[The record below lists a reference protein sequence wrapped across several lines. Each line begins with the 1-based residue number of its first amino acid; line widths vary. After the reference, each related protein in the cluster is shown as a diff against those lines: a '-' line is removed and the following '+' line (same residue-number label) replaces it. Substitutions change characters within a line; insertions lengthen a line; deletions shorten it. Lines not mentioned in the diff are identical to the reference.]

1 MDVQIRNLTKTF
13 GSLRANDAISLSFA
27 AGNIHGIL
35 GENGAGKSTLMKLLA
50 GFLQRDS
57 GEVLL
62 DGQPARLHT
71 PAAALA
77 AGVGMVHQDPMDI
90 PAFSA
95 LENFF
100 CASPRRALPSLAV
113 ARQRLIQ
120 LNQQL
125 GFTVAPDQPLA
136 RLTVGQR
143 QQLEIMRLLACGVKV
158 LILDEPTTGI
168 TAAQKTALFA
178 ALRRL
183 TAQGKT
189 VLFVSHKLDEVA
201 ELCQTVS
208 ILRNGR
214 VVGPQLAMPQPQAEL
229 IKLMF
234 GQEGAPAPPRPTT
247 APPTPASATPVWQL
261 NQITVREGALTVS
274 NLTLSLPR
282 GCVVGLCGLD
292 GSGQQVLLRL
302 LAGRLRPERGQLLL
316 HGVDVTRA
324 PYRAFRAAGIEYLPA
339 DRMHDGVIGA
349 LTLTEHLLL
358 TRKPHGLIINR
369 ADARTQAE
377 TAIAAYNIKA
387 TPDTPLASLSGG
399 NQQRAMLALLSA
411 ECTGLLFDQPTR
423 GLDVVSARAIW
434 QRLLHRRTE
443 GTAIVFASADFDEL
457 LDYSDLL
464 LVFFG
469 GQVSHLLPCA
479 TMTATR
485 LAELIGGVGFAEVAA
500 RDG

>member
-62 DGQPARLHT
+62 DGRPARLHT
-71 PAAALA
+71 PAASLA
-77 AGVGMVHQDPMDI
+77 AGVGMVHQDPMDV

-100 CASPRRALPSLAV
+100 CASPRSALPSLAV

-183 TAQGKT
+183 TAQG
-189 VLFVSHKLDEVA
+189 
-201 ELCQTVS
+201 
-208 ILRNGR
+208 
-214 VVGPQLAMPQPQAEL
+214 
-229 IKLMF
+229 
-234 GQEGAPAPPRPTT
+234 
-247 APPTPASATPVWQL
+247 
-261 NQITVREGALTVS
+261 
-274 NLTLSLPR
+274 
-282 GCVVGLCGLD
+282 
-292 GSGQQVLLRL
+292 
-302 LAGRLRPERGQLLL
+302 
-316 HGVDVTRA
+316 
-324 PYRAFRAAGIEYLPA
+324 
-339 DRMHDGVIGA
+339 
-349 LTLTEHLLL
+349 
-358 TRKPHGLIINR
+358 
-369 ADARTQAE
+369 
-377 TAIAAYNIKA
+377 
-387 TPDTPLASLSGG
+387 
-399 NQQRAMLALLSA
+399 
-411 ECTGLLFDQPTR
+411 
-423 GLDVVSARAIW
+423 
-434 QRLLHRRTE
+434 
-443 GTAIVFASADFDEL
+443 
-457 LDYSDLL
+457 
-464 LVFFG
+464 
-469 GQVSHLLPCA
+469 
-479 TMTATR
+479 
-485 LAELIGGVGFAEVAA
+485 
-500 RDG
+500 